1 MDKFTKLSINGE
13 ERFVSAIY
21 DGSGNEIETTYETVS
36 NVSSKEQA
44 LSGRIDTLSGGLD
57 SLGNR
62 VTNTEAFDTRI
73 SKNAED
79 IATNSAAISAL
90 QGVDV
95 SYRTE
100 LDSLTIKVG
109 EATTAANNATN
120 SLAGL
125 SLSLMNNGNR
135 ISALE
140 ASVNDDAQGIQALNT
155 QADKNTADIAKV
167 AGDLTAVQTAL
178 DGKVS
183 TALFTPVS
191 TQVDTNKQ
199 DIANINGSLANKVES
214 SVFNPV
220 SQQVADNKSNIET
233 LQGVV
238 SNKAETSALTA
249 LSEQIADLLGRI
261 QALEALVKSDTEN
274 PDELPEEPV
283 EPEVTPDAEPE
294 PEPDPEIHDAGQEGE

>member
-1 MDKFTKLSINGE
+1 MNKFTKLSINGE
-13 ERFVSAIY
+13 ERFVSSIY

-44 LSGRIDTLSGGLD
+44 LSGRIDTLSGSLD

-62 VTNTEAFDTRI
+62 VTNTEAFNTRI

-79 IATNSAAISAL
+79 IAANSTAISAL
-90 QGVDV
+90 QGVDA
-95 SYRTE
+95 SYRAE

-109 EATTAANNATN
+109 EATTSANNATN

-140 ASVNDDAQGIQALNT
+140 AFVNDEAQGINALNA
-155 QADKNTADIAKV
+155 QADKNTADIAKIT
-167 AGDLTAVQTAL
+167 GDLTAVQTAL
-178 DGKVS
+178 DDKVS

-191 TQVDTNKQ
+191 AQVDTNKQ

-220 SQQVADNKSNIET
+220 SQQVTTNKSNIET
-233 LQGVV
+233 LQGAI
-238 SNKAETSALTA
+238 SNKAETSELAA
-249 LSEQIADLLGRI
+249 LSEQIAALLLRI
-261 QALEALVKSDTEN
+261 ATLEALVNANTDN
-274 PDELPEEPV
+274 PDELPEESV
-283 EPEVTPDAEPE
+283 EPEVTPDSDPD
-294 PEPDPEIHDAGQEGE
+294 PGQDPEIPESGQEG

>member
-44 LSGRIDTLSGGLD
+44 LSGRIDTLSGDLD

-79 IATNSAAISAL
+79 IAANSTAISAL
-90 QGVDV
+90 QDVDV
-95 SYRTE
+95 SYRAE

-109 EATTAANNATN
+109 EATTSANNATN

-125 SLSLMNNGNR
+125 SLSLMNNGNK

-140 ASVNDDAQGIQALNT
+140 ASVNDEAQGIKALNT

-167 AGDLTAVQTAL
+167 AEDLALVQTAL
-178 DGKVS
+178 TDKVS
-183 TALFTPVS
+183 TAVFT
-191 TQVDTNKQ
+191 
-199 DIANINGSLANKVES
+199 
-214 SVFNPV
+214 PV

-233 LQGVV
+233 LQEVV
-238 SNKAETSALTA
+238 SNKAETSVLTA

-261 QALEALVKSDTEN
+261 QALEALVNSDTDN

-294 PEPDPEIHDAGQEGE
+294 PEPDPEIPEAGQEGE

>member
-44 LSGRIDTLSGGLD
+44 LSGRIDTLSGDLD

-79 IATNSAAISAL
+79 IAANSTAISAL
-90 QGVDV
+90 QDVDV

-167 AGDLTAVQTAL
+167 AEDLALAQTAL
-178 DGKVS
+178 TDKVS
-183 TALFTPVS
+183 TT
-191 TQVDTNKQ
+191 
-199 DIANINGSLANKVES
+199 
-214 SVFNPV
+214 VFNPV

-261 QALEALVKSDTEN
+261 QALEALVKSDADN

-294 PEPDPEIHDAGQEGE
+294 PEPDPGIPDAGQEGE